1 MKAQILNI
9 EGKKVKELTLP
20 VIFETEIRGDIIKK
34 VFENTKNFQP
44 YGNYILAG
52 KDVSASGKQKHARH
66 RWKTT
71 YGYGISRVPRKSLG
85 RRGDRFVWIAAFMPG
100 SRKGRQAHPPKNAD
114 KKGSINKKEKKF
126 ALFSA
131 ISATASKDAIKNKY
145 HLEFENLPIIISSE
159 VLSLKS
165 KEFEKLILEIF
176 KINSI
181 APKKIRCGK
190 GKKRNRKYKVQ
201 RKILLVVSKEE
212 LNLSKKLK
220 NIGIEINTVQK
231 LNILNLAPGG
241 IPGRLVV
248 YTEKSLEEISKI
260 K

>member
-1 MKAQILNI
+1 MKAQVLNI
-9 EGKKVKELTLP
+9 EGKKAKEINLP
-20 VIFETEIRGDIIKK
+20 VIFDTEIRKDIIHK
-34 VFENTKNFQP
+34 VFENTKNFQV

-66 RWKTT
+66 KWKTI

-114 KKGSINKKEKKF
+114 KKGSINKKERKF

-131 ISATASKDAIKNKY
+131 LSATASKNAIKNKY
-145 HLEFENLPIIISSE
+145 HLELENLPIIISSE
-159 VLSLKS
+159 ILSLKP
-165 KEFEKLILEIF
+165 KQFEKLILGIF
-176 KINSI
+176 KIESI
-181 APKKIRCGK
+181 APKKIRSGRGK
-190 GKKRNRKYKVQ
+190 SRNRKYKVQ
-201 RKILLVVSKEE
+201 RKILLVVSEDEMK
-212 LNLSKKLK
+212 SAKKLQ
-220 NIGIEINTVQK
+220 NVGIEISNVQK

-241 IPGRLVV
+241 IPGRLAV
-248 YTEKSLEEISKI
+248 YTEKSIEELGKI